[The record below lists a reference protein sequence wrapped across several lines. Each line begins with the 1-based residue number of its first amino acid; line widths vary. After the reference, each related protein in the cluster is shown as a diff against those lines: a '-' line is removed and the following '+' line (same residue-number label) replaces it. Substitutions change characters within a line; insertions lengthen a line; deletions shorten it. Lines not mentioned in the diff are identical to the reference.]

1 MSGLV
6 VALIQLSK
14 RPVRRIPTFTLP
26 QSKHWSQLL
35 IANAELELQLTDL
48 YSPREEPADAVT
60 LGAAGRIGG
69 VVSVAE
75 VGVGVGVGSS
85 TAKAALREEIAIAAI
100 LVRAR
105 DLIGEKERK

>member
-1 MSGLV
+1 M
-6 VALIQLSK
+6 
-14 RPVRRIPTFTLP
+14 
-26 QSKHWSQLL
+26 
-35 IANAELELQLTDL
+35 

-69 VVSVAE
+69 VVSVEE
-75 VGVGVGVGSS
+75 VGLGVGVGSS
-85 TAKAALREEIAIAAI
+85 TAKAALREEIAITAI

>member
-1 MSGLV
+1 M
-6 VALIQLSK
+6 
-14 RPVRRIPTFTLP
+14 
-26 QSKHWSQLL
+26 

-60 LGAAGRIGG
+60 LGAAGRIGR

-75 VGVGVGVGSS
+75 VVVEVGSS

-100 LVRAR
+100 IVRAR